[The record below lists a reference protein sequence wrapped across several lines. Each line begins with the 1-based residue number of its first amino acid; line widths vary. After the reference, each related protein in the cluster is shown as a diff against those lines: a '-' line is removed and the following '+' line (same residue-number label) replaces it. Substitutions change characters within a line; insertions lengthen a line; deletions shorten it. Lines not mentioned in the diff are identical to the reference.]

1 MTIVVMTLS
10 IFILM
15 ADGTTRHDVISSSTA
30 AGNTMAGCEKT
41 KLLVKAELVERQLA
55 KDKSAGRIV
64 AFDLV
69 CVPLNVTALFRGD
82 STTGW

>member
-15 ADGTTRHDVISSSTA
+15 ADGLTLHDVISMSKA

-41 KLLVKAELVERQLA
+41 KLLIKAELVERQLG
-55 KDKSAGRIV
+55 KDKSAGRVV

-69 CVPLNVTALFRGD
+69 CVPLNVTSLFWGE
-82 STTGW
+82 